1 MTVLNNFL
9 IFLALILEEIGLDT
23 HDLAIQNKL
32 FAEAQELHTYVLQ
45 FSLLNYGTI
54 NMYTAKCHGNLG
66 RLLQSM
72 KKYKVS
78 FLTFIKYE
86 PIYLQIIFLI
96 FVIVF
101 FTRSRSISLLF
112 R

>member
-1 MTVLNNFL
+1 MKTFS
-9 IFLALILEEIGLDT
+9 ALILEEIGLDT

-78 FLTFIKYE
+78 FLTSVKYN
-86 PIYLQIIFLI
+86 PIYLKIF
-96 FVIVF
+96 F
-101 FTRSRSISLLF
+101 FILW
-112 R
+112 